1 MPLGS
6 AHYKWIAL
14 SNTTIGMLMATI
26 NASIMLIA
34 LPDIFRGIGVNPL
47 QPGNTSLL
55 LWLIMGYLVV
65 TAVLVVSFGRL
76 GDMFGRVR
84 MFNLGFALFALFSI
98 MLSLTWLHGTAAAW
112 WLICIRI
119 LQGVGGAMLM
129 ANSSA
134 ILTDAFP
141 ANERGLALGLNQVA
155 AIAGSFIGL
164 VLGGVLGPLNWRY
177 VFLVSVPFGVL
188 GTIWSYLKLQ
198 ERGIRRP
205 AKLDWAGNVTFG
217 AGLVAVLVG
226 ITYGIQPYGGHTMG
240 WTSPL
245 VLGLIIG
252 GLAILAI
259 FCVIETRV
267 AEPMFQLALFRI
279 RAFTA
284 GNMASLLSSL
294 GRGGLMFILIIW
306 LQGIYLPIHGYSFSD
321 TPLWAGIAMLPLTIG
336 FLMAGP
342 VSGWLSD
349 RLGARPFSTG
359 GMILAAASF
368 ALLQVLPVDFVY
380 WQFAAILLL
389 NGIGMGLF
397 ASPNR
402 AAIMNSLPP
411 ERRGV
416 GAGMSATFQNSAMVL
431 SIGVFFTL
439 IILGL
444 ASALPTALNHGLV
457 AQGVPHADAARVA
470 ALPPVSI
477 MFAALLGYNPVQTL
491 LGHVISKLPASH
503 AAYLTGHTFFP
514 SLISGPFQH
523 GLDIAFDFAIA
534 ACLIAAVASLLRGG
548 RYVHEL
554 HGEGAEP
561 SQRAGARGG
570 GIGARR
576 TVGARRAAD
585 GRGQGGRQAP
595 LTWRGASRPGDHRGR
610 GVRPG
615 DRVLRWH
622 PRLRAC
628 RGSSRPDQR
637 RAPEALGRGAAAWR
651 RNRPAAGPGGRAR
664 PGCRGRKPGRRAG
677 GLLPAR

>member
-1 MPLGS
+1 MSS
-6 AHYKWIAL
+6 APAGQHAESRSAGTLNGQSPGGMVTTRGAGVHYKWIAL
-14 SNTTIGMLMATI
+14 SNTTLGVLMATI

-55 LWLIMGYLVV
+55 LWLLMGYLVV

-98 MLSLTWLHGTAAAW
+98 MLSVTWMHGTAAAW
-112 WLICIRI
+112 WLIAMRI

-164 VLGGVLGPLNWRY
+164 VLGGVLGPVSWRY
-177 VFLVSVPFGVL
+177 VFLVSVPFGIL

-205 AKLDWAGNVTFG
+205 ARLDWAGNVTF
-217 AGLVAVLVG
+217 AVGLIAVLVG

-245 VLGLIIG
+245 VLGLLGG
-252 GLAILAI
+252 GLAVLAI
-259 FCVIETRV
+259 FCVVETRA
-267 AEPMFQLALFRI
+267 AEPMFNLSLFRI
-279 RAFTA
+279 RPFTA
-284 GNMASLLSSL
+284 GNMASLLAGL
-294 GRGGLMFILIIW
+294 GRGGLMFTLIIW
-306 LQGIYLPIHGYSFSD
+306 LQGIYLPIHGYSFSQ
-321 TPLWAGIAMLPLTIG
+321 TPLWAGIAMLPLTVG
-336 FLMAGP
+336 FLVAGP
-342 VSGWLSD
+342 LSGWLSD
-349 RLGARPFSTG
+349 RYGARPFATG
-359 GMILAAASF
+359 GMVLAAASF
-368 ALLQVLPVDFVY
+368 VLLALLPIDFAY
-380 WQFAAILLL
+380 WQFAVILLL

-402 AAIMNSLPP
+402 AGIMNSLPP

-431 SIGVFFTL
+431 SIGIFFTL

-444 ASALPTALNHGLV
+444 ASSLPAALDHGLI
-457 AQGVPHADAARVA
+457 AQGLPSADAARIA

-491 LGHVISKLPASH
+491 LGPAISKLPASH

-514 SLISGPFQH
+514 SLISAPFER
-523 GLDIAFDFAIA
+523 GLAVAFTFAIA
-534 ACLIAAVASLLRGG
+534 ACLVAAVASLLRGG
-548 RYVHEL
+548 KYVHEL
-554 HGEGAEP
+554 HKEP
-561 SQRAGARGG
+561 A
-570 GIGARR
+570 
-576 TVGARRAAD
+576 V
-585 GRGQGGRQAP
+585 
-595 LTWRGASRPGDHRGR
+595 
-610 GVRPG
+610 
-615 DRVLRWH
+615 
-622 PRLRAC
+622 
-628 RGSSRPDQR
+628 
-637 RAPEALGRGAAAWR
+637 AAAV
-651 RNRPAAGPGGRAR
+651 AERAESVL
-664 PGCRGRKPGRRAG
+664 A
-677 GLLPAR
+677 